1 MSVYLKK
8 QYNGLI
14 CWLIT
19 AMCGG
24 VVLWCAVKETNC
36 LCAVLMSPA
45 ACGTRIPSDAMLS
58 LTGKSLDQL

>member
-8 QYNGLI
+8 LCNGLI
-14 CWLIT
+14 CCLIT

-24 VVLWCAVKETNC
+24 GDGGGGILWCAVKEIHC

-45 ACGTRIPSDAMLS
+45 ACGTCTS
-58 LTGKSLDQL
+58 LTPCFH